1 MGEPSRAKEE
11 TKKDGGDD
19 GEDERARV
27 IVDDWK
33 RMTMRSMVTTGV
45 KTTNAKTDDA
55 RSATTRS

>member
-27 IVDDWK
+27 IGRGLDKD
-33 RMTMRSMVTTGV
+33 
-45 KTTNAKTDDA
+45 DDA
-55 RSATTRS
+55 FDGDDGSEDDERED